1 MNISL
6 FIGEYKRYLQLEKN
20 LSLNSIEAYIR
31 DVKKL
36 EAFLLNY
43 SFNKANLSAEILN
56 EFVKW
61 IAKEDISPS
70 TQARIISGIKS
81 FFNYLLIEKKIE
93 ENPAEDIDF
102 PKLEKKLPIYLNYNE
117 IERIFSI
124 IDLSKTGGFRNKVI
138 LELLFACGLRVSEV
152 INIKKNDISY
162 EEEWLKVIGKGNKQ
176 RLVPISKNALNLIKI
191 YNDTERNHQKPISK
205 DKDILFLNRRGGK
218 LSRIYIFNIIK
229 ELAEKVGINKNVSPH
244 TLRHSFATSL
254 VTNGADLRAVQSM
267 LGHESITTTEIYTHL
282 DRKFLKNTVDEYHP
296 RSEKRKSKK

>member
-43 SFNKANLSAEILN
+43 NFNKANLSAEILN

-61 IAKEDISPS
+61 IAKEDISPAS
-70 TQARIISGIKS
+70 QARIISGIKS

-93 ENPAEDIDF
+93 ENPAENIDF
-102 PKLEKKLPIYLNYNE
+102 PKLEKKLPSYLNYNE
-117 IERIFSI
+117 IEKMFSI

-229 ELAEKVGINKNVSPH
+229 ELAEKAGINKNVSPH

-282 DRKFLKNTVDEYHP
+282 DRKFLKNTVDEFHP